1 MERQTEAEK
10 ETDTER
16 ETESDRKTE
25 RDRDTERH
33 TLRASLS
40 GTFLHTA
47 RFSYATEGALSIS
60 AQLSNDEV
68 SALRK
73 VSVLIRLWKQPS
85 ALART

>member
-40 GTFLHTA
+40 GTFLQT
-47 RFSYATEGALSIS
+47 
-60 AQLSNDEV
+60 
-68 SALRK
+68 
-73 VSVLIRLWKQPS
+73 
-85 ALART
+85 LADLVTPLKPLH